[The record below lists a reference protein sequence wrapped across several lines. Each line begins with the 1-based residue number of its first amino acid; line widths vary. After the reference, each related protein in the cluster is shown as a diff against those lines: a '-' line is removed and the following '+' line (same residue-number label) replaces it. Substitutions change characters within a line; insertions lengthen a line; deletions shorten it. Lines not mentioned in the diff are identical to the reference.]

1 MAMMSIAD
9 ALKSA
14 IAEEMRRDPTVFC
27 IGEDEDIPGG
37 MGGAF
42 TVTKG
47 LGDEFGS
54 NVRIA
59 HEKGFELKG
68 VDDFANNRVI
78 NTPISEILLSGAC
91 VGAAMAGMRP
101 VADLQYGDFL
111 FCMMDQ
117 LVNQAAKMCYM
128 SNGGF
133 HVPMVMRAPC
143 GATNRGAQHAQSLE
157 SYFIHVPGLKVI
169 CPSTAYDAKGMM
181 KQAIRDNNPVLVFEH
196 KLLYGGKRK
205 EAGQLSAIGEVPDG
219 DYTVPFGKAAIRRP
233 GKHITIVA
241 NLLMWYKAMQAAE
254 ELEKEGISC
263 EIIDPRSLVPFDYD
277 TVIESLEKT
286 GKLMIVH
293 EDHYNG
299 GWGAQLASYVAEH
312 AITLLDA
319 PIVRVAAPDCP
330 TPFSPVLENYVIP
343 SVERITDKPENWRS
357 CKRRPLWFRKSKCPA
372 PGRPP
377 MKRPS

>member
-27 IGEDEDIPGG
+27 LGEDEDIPGG

-47 LGDEFGS
+47 LGDEFGA

-59 HEKGFELKG
+59 HETGFETKG
-68 VDDFANNRVI
+68 TDDFGNIRVI
-78 NTPISEILLSGAC
+78 NTPISEILISGVC

-128 SNGGF
+128 SNGQV
-133 HVPMVMRAPC
+133 HIPMVMRAPC

-157 SYFIHVPGLKVI
+157 SYFTHVPGLKVI

-181 KQAIRDNNPVLVFEH
+181 TTALNGTDPVIFMESQPMYD
-196 KLLYGGKRK
+196 K
-205 EAGQLSAIGEVPDG
+205 GEEFHLEGVPTES
-219 DYTVPFGKAAIRRP
+219 YEIPFGEPDIKRQ
-233 GKHITIVA
+233 GKDITIHEA
-241 NLLMWYKAMQAAE
+241 L
-254 ELEKEGISC
+254 ELTEM
-263 EIIDPRSLVPFDYD
+263 PRSSFYAAAKRH
-277 TVIESLEKT
+277 LE
-286 GKLMIVH
+286 
-293 EDHYNG
+293 
-299 GWGAQLASYVAEH
+299 QLTE
-312 AITLLDA
+312 
-319 PIVRVAAPDCP
+319 AA
-330 TPFSPVLENYVIP
+330 
-343 SVERITDKPENWRS
+343 
-357 CKRRPLWFRKSKCPA
+357 
-372 PGRPP
+372 G
-377 MKRPS
+377 

>member
-1 MAMMSIAD
+1 MAIMSIAD
-9 ALKSA
+9 AYKSA
-14 IAEEMRRDPTVFC
+14 IREEMRRDPSVYC

-47 LGDEFGS
+47 LGDEFGA
-54 NVRIA
+54 NVRVA
-59 HEKGFELKG
+59 LEGGGFELKG
-68 VDDFANNRVI
+68 TENIGDDRVI
-78 NTPISEILLSGAC
+78 NTPISEILISGVC
-91 VGAAMAGMRP
+91 VGSAMAGMRP

-128 SNGGF
+128 SDGKV

-169 CPSTAYDAKGMM
+169 CPSTPYDAKGLM
-181 KQAIRDNNPVLVFEH
+181 KQAIRDENPVLVFEH

-205 EAGQLSAIGEVPDG
+205 EAGQLGATGEVPEE
-219 DYTVPFGKAAIRRP
+219 DYTIPFGHAAIRRE
-233 GKHITIVA
+233 GKDITIVA
-241 NLLMWYKAMQAAE
+241 NMLMWYKAMQAAE

-263 EIIDPRSLVPFDYD
+263 EIIDPRTLVPFDYD
-277 TVIESLEKT
+277 TVTKSLEKT
-286 GKLMIVH
+286 GKLLIVH
-293 EDHYNG
+293 EDTYTG
-299 GWGAQLASYVAEH
+299 GWGAQLASWVAEN

-319 PIVRVAAPDCP
+319 PVVRVATPDTPIPFCP
-330 TPFSPVLENYVIP
+330 TLESYVIP
-343 SVERITDKPENWRS
+343 SEERIAEAA
-357 CKRRPLWFRKSKCPA
+357 RKLAKL
-372 PGRPP
+372 
-377 MKRPS
+377 